1 MRVFAVAVALGLVL
15 SASSSYA
22 QDPDPPDPVVAPAA
36 PQSPAES
43 APRFQDGLRYAFIDV
58 QRIAS
63 ESTPGRVATDK
74 IKALQ
79 DQKVRELQDRQ
90 KSLQGDQERLEST
103 GSVLSDQ
110 ARIQLQRE
118 IERKQL
124 DLQRFS
130 EDAQDDVT
138 ALTQQLQMEFEQQL
152 VPVIDRIAREKQL
165 HMVFNVFDSGL
176 IWAEP
181 GMDLTA
187 EIIQALNAGGN

>member
-1 MRVFAVAVALGLVL
+1 MKAFAVAVALGLVL
-15 SASSSYA
+15 AASSAHA
-22 QDPDPPDPVVAPAA
+22 QDPAPPDPVVAPSA
-36 PQSPAES
+36 PQSPPEG
-43 APRFQDGLRYAFIDV
+43 APRFQEGLRYAFIDV
-58 QRIAS
+58 QRIAN
-63 ESTPGRVATDK
+63 ESSAGQAATGK

-79 DQKVRELQDRQ
+79 DEKVRELQDRQ
-90 KSLQGDQERLEST
+90 KALQSDQERLDTT
-103 GSVLSDQ
+103 GSVMSDQ
-110 ARIQLQRE
+110 ARVQLQRE

-152 VPVIDRIAREKQL
+152 HPVIDRIAREKQL
-165 HMVFNVFDSGL
+165 HMIFNVFDSGL

-187 EIIQALNAGGN
+187 EVIQGLNSAGN

>member
-1 MRVFAVAVALGLVL
+1 VLGLVL
-15 SASSSYA
+15 SASAAYT
-22 QDPDPPDPVVAPAA
+22 QDPDPAEPVVAPAA

-43 APRFQDGLRYAFIDV
+43 APRFQDGLRYAYIDV

-63 ESTPGRVATDK
+63 ESTPGRAATDK

-90 KSLQGDQERLEST
+90 KALQGDQERLEST

-138 ALTQQLQMEFEQQL
+138 ALTQQLQAEFETQL

>member
-1 MRVFAVAVALGLVL
+1 MKVFAVAVALGMILA
-15 SASSSYA
+15 ASGASGQEPA
-22 QDPDPPDPVVAPAA
+22 PAEPIVAPPA
-36 PQSPAES
+36 PQSPPAG
-43 APRFQDGLRYAFIDV
+43 APRFQDGLRYAYIDV

-63 ESTPGRVATDK
+63 ESAAGRAATEK
-74 IKALQ
+74 IKTLQ
-79 DQKVRELQDRQ
+79 DERVRQLQERQ
-90 KSLQGDQERLEST
+90 KSLQGDQQRLET
-103 GSVLSDQ
+103 GGSVLSDQ
-110 ARIQLQRE
+110 ARVQLQRE

-124 DLQRFS
+124 DLQRFT

-152 VPVIDRIAREKQL
+152 HPIIDRIAREKQL

-187 EIIQALNAGGN
+187 EIIQALNTGGN